1 MRAKNGVKFDG
12 ARGPIL
18 FALSAIEPVMENT
31 GEYTVT
37 SICDGT
43 HSAHSLHYV
52 GLAADIRT
60 RHIPAEKVAGV
71 ALALRAALGKGYD
84 VVVEKDHL
92 HIEISDAW
100 LAANGD
106 PRRAA

>member
-1 MRAKNGVKFDG
+1 MRAKDGVKFDG
-12 ARGPIL
+12 ARGPL
-18 FALSAIEPVMENT
+18 LLALSMIEPVMENT

-43 HSAHSLHYV
+43 HSAHSLHHV

-84 VVVEKDHL
+84 VVVEADHI
-92 HIEISDAW
+92 HIEY
-100 LAANGD
+100 D
-106 PRRAA
+106 PKG

>member
-1 MRAKNGVKFDG
+1 MRLKDGVIFDG

-18 FALSAIEPVMENT
+18 FALSAIERVMEDT

-52 GLAADIRT
+52 GLAADIRS
-60 RHIPAEKVAGV
+60 RHIPADKIQAIAGE
-71 ALALRAALGKGYD
+71 LRVALGKGYD
-84 VVVEKDHL
+84 VVVENTHL
-92 HIEISDAW
+92 HIEY
-100 LAANGD
+100 D
-106 PRRAA
+106 PKG